1 MKRFVIQLTVLV
13 GTWIFKPA
21 IAQDSANT
29 LRAEQVLELV
39 RAFHP
44 VAKQAAIQ
52 VGQAEADLVTARGG
66 FDPVL
71 GAYVARK
78 RFGGT
83 NYYNRVS
90 PEITIPTWYGLEIHS
105 GIENYTGERL
115 DPTMTKGQSA
125 YVGVSIPLAKDL
137 LMDKRRAALKQAR
150 IFRTLADTEQR
161 LVLNDLLMNAMD
173 AYWQWVSTYNQ
184 YQLMQANVDINQQRL
199 DFVRKS
205 LMNGERAAID
215 TIETLAQ
222 LQSFQYQQNQLRV
235 EFRNAGLQ
243 LSAFLWTAIG
253 EPYNLPETIVPP
265 ADWDNEQIT
274 KDFDLDLAS
283 LLSTTQQ
290 SHPELQAY
298 DFKLRA
304 LDIEKKLK
312 FQQLLPKAD
321 FRYNH
326 LSKGYNA
333 FASVPESPIFDNNYQ
348 YGFKFEIP
356 MRLSAGRGEYKKTK
370 LKIEESQLAQMQKRL
385 ELQVKIRQYHND
397 LVNLREQIKLQNLN
411 LGNYLQLVKA
421 EEIRF
426 RNGESSLFLINSRE
440 NKAIEA
446 RQKLIELKAK
456 YFKAIYGLQWSAG
469 LLN

>member
-1 MKRFVIQLTVLV
+1 MKSFVMQLVLQLGMGV
-13 GTWIFKPA
+13 FIPV
-21 IAQDSANT
+21 IAQDSIRT

-39 RAFHP
+39 RSFHP
-44 VAKQAAIQ
+44 VAKQAANQ
-52 VGQAEADLVTARGG
+52 VGQAEADLITARGG

-90 PEITIPTWYGLEIHS
+90 PEIAIPTWYGIEIHS

-125 YVGVSIPLAKDL
+125 YLGVSIPLAKDL

-161 LVLNDLLMNAMD
+161 LMLNDLLMNAMD
-173 AYWQWVSTYNQ
+173 AYWQWVSSYNQ
-184 YQLMQANVDINQQRL
+184 YLIMQANVGINQQQL

-205 LMNGERAAID
+205 LQNGERAAID

-222 LQSFQYQQNQLRV
+222 LQSFQYQQNQYRV

-243 LSAFLWTAIG
+243 LSAFLWTANG

-265 ADWDNEQIT
+265 EDWDNEQST
-274 KDFDLDLAS
+274 MDFDLDLAS
-283 LLSTTQQ
+283 LLATTEQ

-304 LDIEKKLK
+304 LDIDKKLK

-333 FASVPESPIFDNNYQ
+333 FASVSEAPVFDNNYQ

-356 MRLSAGRGEYKKTK
+356 MRLSAGRGEYKKAK
-370 LKIEESQLAQMQKRL
+370 LKIEESQLARMQKRL
-385 ELQVKIRQYHND
+385 DLQVKIRQYHND
-397 LVNLREQIKLQNLN
+397 LTNLKEQIKLQNLN
-411 LGNYLQLVKA
+411 LSNYQQLVRA

-440 NKAIEA
+440 NKALEA
-446 RQKLIELKAK
+446 RQKLIDLKTK
-456 YFKAIYGLQWSAG
+456 YFKVAYGLQWSAG